1 LLRIA
6 FAAQNER
13 PQAVIACADN
23 STYSERRGD
32 ATMSTHDQTMPAGAW
47 NVPIPPKSSMTEEE
61 FVTWCFKDEVRA
73 EWIDG
78 EVIIMSPVSTEHARL
93 VNWLLQV
100 VSIFVEQRE
109 LGTVLGPEL
118 FVRFAPKKRR
128 YLPDLF
134 FVAAP
139 RTDLFR
145 KAHFEGA
152 PDMIMEVVSP
162 DSVARDWR
170 DKYVAYESAGVREY
184 WVIDPMSERAEA
196 YALSDAGKYRGIAER
211 DGWLASIAVVGLR
224 LKTEWFWPATRPK
237 TLDALRELDV
247 SAA

>member
-1 LLRIA
+1 
-6 FAAQNER
+6 
-13 PQAVIACADN
+13 
-23 STYSERRGD
+23 
-32 ATMSTHDQTMPAGAW
+32 MSTHDQTMPAGAW
-47 NVPIPPKSSMTEEE
+47 NVPVPPKSSMTEDE

-170 DKYVAYESAGVREY
+170 DKYAAYESAGVREY
-184 WVIDPMSERAEA
+184 WAIDPMSERAEA
-196 YALSDAGKYRGIAER
+196 YVLSDAGKYERIAER
-211 DGWLASIAVVGLR
+211 DGWLASIAVVGPAAEDRMVLAGDASENARCPSRVGR
-224 LKTEWFWPATRPK
+224 LSGLTPVRRRVRQRSPGRPYPCIQADSWPGR
-237 TLDALRELDV
+237 
-247 SAA
+247 

>member
-1 LLRIA
+1 
-6 FAAQNER
+6 
-13 PQAVIACADN
+13 
-23 STYSERRGD
+23 
-32 ATMSTHDQTMPAGAW
+32 MSTHDETMPAGTW
-47 NVPIPPKSSMTEEE
+47 TVPVPPKSSMTEDE

-118 FVRFAPKKRR
+118 FVRFAPRSAVIFPICSLSRR
-128 YLPDLF
+128 P
-134 FVAAP
+134 A
-139 RTDLFR
+139 RTYFGR
-145 KAHFEGA
+145 RISKA

-196 YALSDAGKYRGIAER
+196 YALSDAGKYSRIAER